1 MSPEPAKSP
10 TGFSEDTREAV
21 PACRRAVVDGG
32 LKRGAE
38 RSKMGRLKMGRWMVS
53 DLPESVGVS
62 RLVRSPC
69 QSDRRRRRL
78 VSCRR

>member
-32 LKRGAE
+32 LKRRRGAVE
-38 RSKMGRLKMGRWMVS
+38 NGAVENGAM
-53 DLPESVGVS
+53 DGV
-62 RLVRSPC
+62 
-69 QSDRRRRRL
+69 
-78 VSCRR
+78 